1 MHVASGA
8 ENHVLAM
15 KSRHLGQTQPCLYG
29 EQDECVIA
37 PAIPCLLIGRG
48 QQGID
53 FGAREE
59 WHQRSCKTLVG
70 NGQYAL
76 DLGRMRRHLE

>member
-15 KSRHLGQTQPCLYG
+15 KSRHLGQTQSGLYG

-37 PAIPCLLIGRG
+37 WVQIPL
-48 QQGID
+48 
-53 FGAREE
+53 FF
-59 WHQRSCKTLVG
+59 SK
-70 NGQYAL
+70 
-76 DLGRMRRHLE
+76 